1 MKISQNFVA
10 VSEYMN
16 FTFEIFQSIVVQ
28 GGSVMYKD
36 HTDQPPQVKRRRS
49 QEKEVPSIPTSS
61 PLKIM
66 KTEPPMSPDNIVVS
80 PGSSST
86 TDNSSVYHF
95 ANSIRFTQF
104 YPEKWLKMTTARL
117 GDIGPPHMTVTADKG
132 KNLFHYN
139 MERKKLCTA
148 RSIEIVPRGGP
159 PLWLMGSL
167 SRWEFC
173 PKFFSN

>member
-1 MKISQNFVA
+1 MQLRHADNLGKGFCTSTRAYITELVLMCKTLSQDCPHGEIRHF
-10 VSEYMN
+10 
-16 FTFEIFQSIVVQ
+16 FIITFEIFQSIVVQ

-132 KNLFHYN
+132 KTLFH
-139 MERKKLCTA
+139 
-148 RSIEIVPRGGP
+148 
-159 PLWLMGSL
+159 
-167 SRWEFC
+167 
-173 PKFFSN
+173 